1 MMSSSSGVSS
11 STVSSSSPGTAY
23 TRPHRKAGQLHSQ
36 PTTSAEGE
44 GVGVA
49 EAEAAGVGEAEA
61 TTGVREA
68 EEPTTREGEG
78 VRVALAATTTREGEG
93 VAETAGPTRRIVR
106 ISISTGLGRG
116 INNSMAPIFPKLQL
130 PEKSP

>member
-61 TTGVREA
+61 TTTGVREA
-68 EEPTTREGEG
+68 EEPTTREGE
-78 VRVALAATTTREGEG
+78 RVALAATTTREGEG

>member
-1 MMSSSSGVSS
+1 MMSSSSWVSS

-61 TTGVREA
+61 TTTGVREA
-68 EEPTTREGEG
+68 EEP
-78 VRVALAATTTREGEG
+78 TTREGEG

>member
-36 PTTSAEGE
+36 TTTSAEGE
-44 GVGVA
+44 GEGVA

-61 TTGVREA
+61 TTTGVREA

-78 VRVALAATTTREGEG
+78 VRVALAATTTREGKEW
-93 VAETAGPTRRIVR
+93 RRR
-106 ISISTGLGRG
+106 RD
-116 INNSMAPIFPKLQL
+116 QR
-130 PEKSP
+130 EE

>member
-61 TTGVREA
+61 T
-68 EEPTTREGEG
+68 TTREGEG

>member
-61 TTGVREA
+61 TTTG
-68 EEPTTREGEG
+68 EGEG